1 MSAGPTLDIDFFKL
15 IKPREHGPL
24 CVQHALDKLVHPKEC
39 CYDPL
44 TWLHEQYSEY
54 RAANHRSS
62 LTPAMNLDDEGL
74 VYIQKVQITPCKVYF
89 SGPEVTMSNRMLRH
103 YHDDINNFLCVSF
116 LDEEMGKLFYKDLLP
131 GIGSSSE
138 ERRTSIYRRVLATLK
153 DGIVIGEKKFDF
165 LAYSSSQLTDNSA
178 WMFAS
183 REGLTV
189 DDLRR
194 WLGDFSQ
201 IRNVGKYSARLGQ
214 SFSSFR
220 ETVSV
225 GADENEV
232 IPDVVVEIGGITYVF
247 SDGVGKISSHFA
259 QEVAK
264 KCGLTTDP
272 TSSKKMSDRACQSIH
287 LITQV

>member
-1 MSAGPTLDIDFFKL
+1 MFSDQRLRTTVTLHILPPVYIFLVPIISPPWEIDFPYEILFRICLLIHRECLAGPTLDIDFFKL

-44 TWLHEQYSEY
+44 TWLHE
-54 RAANHRSS
+54 
-62 LTPAMNLDDEGL
+62 
-74 VYIQKVQITPCKVYF
+74 
-89 SGPEVTMSNRMLRH
+89 
-103 YHDDINNFLCVSF
+103 
-116 LDEEMGKLFYKDLLP
+116 EMGKLFYKDLLP

-138 ERRTSIYRRVLATLK
+138 ERRTSIYGRVLATLK

-183 REGLTV
+183 SEGLTV

-214 SFSSFR
+214 SL
-220 ETVSV
+220 V
-225 GADENEV
+225 
-232 IPDVVVEIGGITYVF
+232 PL
-247 SDGVGKISSHFA
+247 GK
-259 QEVAK
+259 
-264 KCGLTTDP
+264 L
-272 TSSKKMSDRACQSIH
+272 
-287 LITQV
+287 